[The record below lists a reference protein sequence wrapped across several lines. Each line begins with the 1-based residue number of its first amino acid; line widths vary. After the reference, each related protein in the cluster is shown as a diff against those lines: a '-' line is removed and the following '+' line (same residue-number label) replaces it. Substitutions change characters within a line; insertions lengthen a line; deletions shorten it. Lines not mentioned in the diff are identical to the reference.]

1 MVIVFE
7 TLIVSML
14 KVSMYM
20 RAQVCVCVCAC
31 VRAREREREREM
43 FLKLFVITYFID
55 KCKFHSVFQKSYEFL
70 K

>member
-14 KVSMYM
+14 KLSMYM
-20 RAQVCVCVCAC
+20 RAHVCGVCVCVCVC
-31 VRAREREREREM
+31 ERETEREM
-43 FLKLFVITYFID
+43 FLKLFVITYFIE